1 MDDSRHCSRPP
12 AAPATPAASSPPATA
27 TALWVPQPPPVR
39 PWRRWLAATSH
50 WLLPPRCVLCES
62 VPDAGPGA
70 LCAGCRGDLQ
80 ANSPACPRCAE
91 PLRRPE
97 PLCGRCLRREPPF
110 HAAFAACRYAW
121 PLDGLVARF
130 KFNGDVAAGRCLA
143 RLFVAGLAQAAVPRP
158 DLIVPVPLHR
168 RRLRRRGYDQA
179 LELARDIGRGTGIPV
194 AGDLLQRQRPTRAQT
209 ELDLAGRR
217 RNVRGAFAV
226 APKVHARL
234 QAGVHIA
241 LFDDVMTTGST
252 LAECAHSLRQAG
264 VRDIQAWV
272 IARAPA
278 RAAGSAGRA

>member
-130 KFNGDVAAGRCLA
+130 KFNGDVAAGRSWPGCSWPGWRGRRA
-143 RLFVAGLAQAAVPRP
+143 T
-158 DLIVPVPLHR
+158 DLIV
-168 RRLRRRGYDQA
+168 
-179 LELARDIGRGTGIPV
+179 
-194 AGDLLQRQRPTRAQT
+194 
-209 ELDLAGRR
+209 
-217 RNVRGAFAV
+217 GAPAS
-226 APKVHARL
+226 PPP
-234 QAGVHIA
+234 
-241 LFDDVMTTGST
+241 
-252 LAECAHSLRQAG
+252 
-264 VRDIQAWV
+264 
-272 IARAPA
+272 APA
-278 RAAGSAGRA
+278 RLRPGAGTGARHRPRHRHPGGRRPAAAAAATRAGPAGPGRPATQYPRRLCRCTEGPRACRPGHIACSTMS